1 MSSILKC
8 EVTEGT
14 MTLADLSR
22 GETAKIIDI
31 HAEGVTRQR
40 LLNFGFR
47 SGEVVKVVRLAP
59 LADPIELAI
68 GGGYIS
74 LRRSE
79 ASLIS
84 VERQT

>member
-1 MSSILKC
+1 MSNILQY
-8 EVTEGT
+8 EMTERT
-14 MTLADLSR
+14 MTLADLGR

-31 HAEGVTRQR
+31 RAEGITRQR

-47 SGEVVKVVRLAP
+47 RGEVVKVVRLAP
-59 LADPIELAI
+59 LADPIELTI
-68 GGGYIS
+68 GGGHIS

-84 VERQT
+84 VEKQT

>member
-1 MSSILKC
+1 M
-8 EVTEGT
+8 TEPA
-14 MTLADLSR
+14 MTLADLGR
-22 GETAKIIDI
+22 GEMAKIIDI
-31 HAEGVTRQR
+31 HAEGITRQR

-47 SGEVVKVVRLAP
+47 PGEVVKIIRLAP
-59 LADPIELAI
+59 LADPIELTI

-84 VERQT
+84 VERQS

>member
-1 MSSILKC
+1 M
-8 EVTEGT
+8 TEPA
-14 MTLADLSR
+14 MTLADLGR
-22 GETAKIIDI
+22 GEMAKITDI
-31 HAEGVTRQR
+31 HAEGITRQR

-47 SGEVVKVVRLAP
+47 PGEIVKVVRLAP
-59 LADPIELAI
+59 LADPIELMI